1 MKLCWYKNRF
11 PPFEKKYYCLYYI
24 FAAYIFLDGLLLNLE
39 YLYVSQNDSDQI
51 KKTPKHLFTLI
62 FNCLLLNLFFSKII
76 I

>member
-11 PPFEKKYYCLYYI
+11 PPFEKILLFVLY